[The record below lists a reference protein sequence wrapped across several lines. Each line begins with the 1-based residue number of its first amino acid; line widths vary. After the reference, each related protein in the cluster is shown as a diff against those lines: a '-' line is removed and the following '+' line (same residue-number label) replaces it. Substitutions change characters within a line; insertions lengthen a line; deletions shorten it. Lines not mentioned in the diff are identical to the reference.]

1 MMYRHIHREIPL
13 WTPILLIVSGCS
25 YLLPRQIAQGPTLK
39 DGEVLFRYYA
49 PNARRVQLGGDW
61 PQNNWTRGDGSV
73 GEANIGLMEDDNND
87 GTWEIRVALPAGRYK
102 YVFLVDENTWH
113 TDPGN
118 VEEVRG
124 GPVELC
130 SQIVLH
136 TEGGR
141 LEIR

>member
-1 MMYRHIHREIPL
+1 MMYRTRKIVPWIF
-13 WTPILLIVSGCS
+13 ILIIVSGCG
-25 YLLPRQIAQGPTLK
+25 YLLPRQIAQGPTLVES
-39 DGEVLFRYYA
+39 DVLFRYYA

-61 PQNNWTRGDGSV
+61 QGNNWTRGDGRA
-73 GEANIGLMEDDNND
+73 GEANIGLMQDDNND
-87 GTWEIRVALPAGRYK
+87 GIWEIRVALPAGRYK
-102 YVFLVDENTWH
+102 YLFLVDENTWH

-118 VEEVRG
+118 VEEVQG
-124 GPVELC
+124 GPAELC